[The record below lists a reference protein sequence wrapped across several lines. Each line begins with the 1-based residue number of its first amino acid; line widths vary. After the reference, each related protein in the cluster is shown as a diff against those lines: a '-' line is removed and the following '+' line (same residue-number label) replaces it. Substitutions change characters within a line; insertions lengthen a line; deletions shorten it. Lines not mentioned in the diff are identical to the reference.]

1 MNPRVRFAPSPT
13 GKLHL
18 GGART
23 ALSNYLFTKNLK
35 GEFLVRIEDTDLD
48 RSKQEHTD
56 QICESLKWL
65 GLTWDEEL
73 VFQSERK
80 EKYQD
85 TLKILLNSGLAY
97 QCFSSKEELD
107 TIREKTGSFHY
118 SGIWRDRPI
127 SDTEAELKKGRPF
140 TVRLKTPVDG
150 ETSFEDL
157 IYGHIS
163 VANSELDDF
172 IIVRSDGSPVYNFTN
187 VIDDHE
193 MRITHVIRGE
203 DHISNTPKQILIYK
217 ALGLAV
223 PEFAHLPMILGQD
236 KKRLSKRHGATGV
249 QSYRDKG
256 YQPEAL
262 LNYLA
267 LLGWNPGTA
276 EEIMS
281 LDLLVEKFDVSQVQK
296 KAAVFDEKKLGWI
309 SGQHLSKQS
318 DSDILIQIREIKHD
332 WGELRQDTFCEK
344 VIELMKPRCR
354 SLKDLIE
361 FSQYFF
367 TDPLNFNEQDVKKT
381 WKNDSHSIVQDAML
395 IMGNISVWNTSM
407 LEQVMKEYMDTNG
420 LGFGKVMK
428 PIRLALCGHIN
439 GPSLND
445 IMELIGKES
454 TIRRLEHVQK
464 IF

>member
-1 MNPRVRFAPSPT
+1 MKPRVRFAPSPT
-13 GKLHL
+13 GQLHL

-48 RSKQEHTD
+48 RSKKEHTD

-73 VFQSERK
+73 VFQSKRT

-85 TLKILLNSGLAY
+85 TLNILLDSGIAY
-97 QCFSSKEELD
+97 QCFASKEELD
-107 TIREKTGSFHY
+107 TIRKETDSFHY
-118 SGIWRDRPI
+118 PGIWRDRSA
-127 SDTEAELKKGRPF
+127 SDRQAELKKGMPF

-172 IIVRSDGSPVYNFTN
+172 IIVRSDGNPVYNFTN
-187 VIDDHE
+187 VIDDEE

-203 DHISNTPKQILIYK
+203 DHISNTPKQILIYQ
-217 ALGLAV
+217 ALNLKV

-249 QSYRDKG
+249 QSYRDEG

-267 LLGWNPGTA
+267 LLGWNPGTE

-281 LDLLVEKFDVSQVQK
+281 LDVLVEKFDVSQVQK
-296 KAAVFDEKKLGWI
+296 KAAVFDDKKLGWI

-318 DSDILIQIREIKHD
+318 DNDILIQIRGIKGD
-332 WGELRQDTFCEK
+332 WGTLKQDTFCQK
-344 VIELMKPRCR
+344 VVGLMKPRCR

-361 FSQYFF
+361 FSEYFF
-367 TDPLNFNEQDVKKT
+367 TDPLNFNQQDVKKT
-381 WKNDSHSIVQDAML
+381 WKNDSPGIVQDVL
-395 IMGNISVWNTSM
+395 LVMGKVSAWNTPL
-407 LEQVMKEYMDTNG
+407 LEQAMKEYMDMKG
-420 LGFGKVMK
+420 FGFGKVMK
-428 PIRLALCGHIN
+428 PIRLALCGHVN
-439 GPSLND
+439 GPSLFE

-454 TIRRLEHVQK
+454 TIKRLEHVQK